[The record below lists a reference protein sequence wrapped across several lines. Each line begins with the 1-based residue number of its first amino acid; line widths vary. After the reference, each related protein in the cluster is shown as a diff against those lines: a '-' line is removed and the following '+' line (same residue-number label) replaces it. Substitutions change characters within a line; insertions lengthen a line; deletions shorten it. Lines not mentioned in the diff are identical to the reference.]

1 MLHCVG
7 EDALEIYNPLSIQ
20 YADAQAKK
28 MEEVLTAF
36 RQYCAPRKNTVFERH
51 QFWAYKHNEEAG
63 IDKFVT
69 DLRLRARDCEFGES
83 EDLMLRDKIV
93 FSIADHRLRER
104 LLSTAD
110 LPLHKAI
117 DICRAKEAATM
128 QARAM
133 APNSSIEEQL
143 VHAVSNT
150 GRFAKYAK
158 PQPNSARVALQE
170 EWRTRACR
178 NCGRLHKPR
187 QCPAY
192 NMDCRK
198 CGKKNHFAAV
208 CRSNPDVA
216 LVEAEAPDVNALY
229 IAGISRAHKGNS
241 RDTGWSSSL
250 RVGGTLV
257 TFKLDTGAEANVLPL
272 AVAEGLPMPL
282 NMQRTDTVLVA
293 YGGVRIQPKGVV
305 KLLVQARR
313 KQAQLYFFVTDASD
327 TPLLGR
333 QACVQ
338 LDLVRKVEALARSA
352 PATKQDLLQQ
362 YSSVFEGLGEFP
374 GEHHIYTDPKAPP
387 VIHGCRRIPYSVY
400 DRLKDTLDDLQKRGV
415 ISRVTKP
422 TAWVSSLCITEKRN
436 GSLRVCLDPKDLNR
450 AILHQHFSIP
460 TPEDVQGKLAGKTIF
475 TILDEKDGYHQ
486 IKLDDESADLCTFN
500 TPWGRY
506 RFHRLPF
513 GIKSASEVF
522 QQTNSEAFGDIEGVS
537 VIADDMII
545 AAASKTEHDS
555 ILQKVMDRAI
565 QLNVK
570 FNKDKIQYMVGR
582 SDTWATSLV
591 PLE

>member
-1 MLHCVG
+1 MESLTPPPPLSLSGNLAENWRKWEQRLNLYFVASGLTDKSEERKIAVMLHCVG
-7 EDALEIYNPLSIQ
+7 EDALEIYNALNVQ

-51 QFWAYKHNEEAG
+51 QFWAHKHNEEAG

-69 DLRLRARDCEFGES
+69 ELRLRARDCEFGES

-133 APNSSIEEQL
+133 APNSSTEEQL

-250 RVGGTLV
+250 RVGGTVV

-293 YGGVRIQPKGVV
+293 YGGARIQPKGVV

-338 LDLVRKVEALARSA
+338 LDLVRRVEALARSA
-352 PATKQDLLQQ
+352 PATKQQLLQQ
-362 YSSVFEGLGEFP
+362 YSSVFEGLDDGDLGDEKV
-374 GEHHIYTDPKAPP
+374 IYVATTDPPLGGSITQLVQAA
-387 VIHGCRRIPYSVY
+387 SET
-400 DRLKDTLDDLQKRGV
+400 DEEMLLLKDLHTGGWPDRRKSV
-415 ISRVTKP
+415 P
-422 TAWVSSLCITEKRN
+422 
-436 GSLRVCLDPKDLNR
+436 PR
-450 AILHQHFSIP
+450 AQPYWSEQLPSNQREPLLPHP
-460 TPEDVQGKLAGKTIF
+460 VPDA
-475 TILDEKDGYHQ
+475 
-486 IKLDDESADLCTFN
+486 
-500 TPWGRY
+500 PWQR
-506 RFHRLPF
+506 
-513 GIKSASEVF
+513 
-522 QQTNSEAFGDIEGVS
+522 
-537 VIADDMII
+537 I
-545 AAASKTEHDS
+545 AADIFELQGRPFLLITDYYSKFRKCCSCQTK
-555 ILQKVMDRAI
+555 LPV
-565 QLNVK
+565 L
-570 FNKDKIQYMVGR
+570 
-582 SDTWATSLV
+582 
-591 PLE
+591 